1 MLSKKDQTKSNRLKP
16 KKVSTFGEK
25 KSPIK
30 KKAYVAKVGL
40 NPNKPVR
47 FQKEKLQQRVYNIL
61 NLGCCQ
67 VCEESYDLDYPHHVE
82 QGSKKDDRTM
92 INICIGCHDLIH
104 RVGYSA
110 VKKDRSECLVIALS
124 NHDLLENKN
133 V

>member
-1 MLSKKDQTKSNRLKP
+1 MLTKKQQTSSNRLKP
-16 KKVSTFGEK
+16 KKESTFGAK

-47 FQKEKLQQRVYNIL
+47 FQKEELQQRVYNIL
-61 NLGCCQ
+61 NIGPCQ
-67 VCEESYDLDYPHHVE
+67 VCEASYDLDYPHHVE

-92 INICIGCHDLIH
+92 INICVSCHDLIH

-110 VKKDRSECLVIALS
+110 VKKDREECLEIALE
-124 NHDLLENKN
+124 NNKN
-133 V
+133 LEGK